1 MNITF
6 SKNSSSQAITK
17 EECEEF
23 ENLIGYKLPEDYTI
37 DPESIIDD
45 LEQQASFNNIEDMKT
60 EPEEYISIPPEMAY
74 TEESTQFDF
83 RQFAGAGAII
93 RNK

>member
-1 MNITF
+1 M
-6 SKNSSSQAITK
+6 
-17 EECEEF
+17 
-23 ENLIGYKLPEDYTI
+23 
-37 DPESIIDD
+37 
-45 LEQQASFNNIEDMKT
+45 EQQASFNNIEDMKT